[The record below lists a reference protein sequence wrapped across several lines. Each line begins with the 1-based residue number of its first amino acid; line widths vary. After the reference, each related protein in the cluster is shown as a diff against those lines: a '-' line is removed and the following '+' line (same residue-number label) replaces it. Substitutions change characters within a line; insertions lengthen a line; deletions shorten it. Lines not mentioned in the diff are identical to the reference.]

1 MFQIMEEYFEEFED
15 DDSDIE
21 DLFFSLLDDDN
32 VYEVYYNVSCNLF

>member
-21 DLFFSLLDDDN
+21 DLFFSSLDDDN
-32 VYEVYYNVSCNLF
+32 VYEVLLSWCIMDF